1 MKSKKKNKSKL
12 SSIIILALAGAGVG
26 FLIGK
31 LGAEAASSLSKTA
44 IITGVLFFVPLFFLA
59 VAFHEAG
66 HALAGVMVK
75 FEFKMYV
82 VGPFLWEKGETGW
95 TFKWNK
101 NVNTSGGMVLCLPVG
116 NHNLKNRF
124 SIYSAG
130 GPLASFLLAGL
141 TYLLAT
147 ALTASDISYLL
158 MVLALLSIALFV
170 ATIIPLHLGG
180 FTSDGGRIW
189 NLQAGGDKSIFEL
202 LLLKII
208 MSSMAGIRPSA
219 LDAEELEEA
228 VRLSKKINAPF
239 GVYLHSYFHQ
249 LTWDAGNVDAAE
261 KHLQDYIDE
270 IDSIP
275 PGIQN
280 AVWLDAA
287 FFYAYAKRDLEKANS
302 YWNQFKPA
310 ALIPKAQIF
319 ATEASLYALKND
331 RESSL
336 KKIDEAIIQIPNMID
351 RGIGIALSDKLASLR
366 NQLI

>member
-1 MKSKKKNKSKL
+1 MAKKKSKL
-12 SSIIILALAGAGVG
+12 VGIIVLIIIGAGIGFLAGM
-26 FLIGK
+26 
-31 LGAEAASSLSKTA
+31 LGADAAKTLPKSV
-44 IITGVLFFVPLFFLA
+44 IVTLVLLFIPAFFL
-59 VAFHEAG
+59 VIGFHEAG

-82 VGPFLWEKGETGW
+82 VGPLLWEKEETGW

-101 NVNTSGGMVLCLPVG
+101 NVNTSGGMVICMPTG
-116 NHNLKNRF
+116 TQNLKNRF
-124 SIYSAG
+124 SFYSAG
-130 GPLASFLLAGL
+130 GPLASLLLAG
-141 TYLLAT
+141 
-147 ALTASDISYLL
+147 ISYLL
-158 MVLALLSIALFV
+158 AMIFSSWMISYLFMMIAFLSICIFI
-170 ATIIPLHLGG
+170 ATAIPLHTGG

-189 NLQAGGDKSIFEL
+189 NLQVGGDKARFEL
-202 LLLKII
+202 LILKII
-208 MSSMAGIRPSA
+208 TNSTGGIRPS
-219 LDAEELEEA
+219 DLEVKDLVEA
-228 VRLSKKINAPF
+228 IKLAKKIDAPF